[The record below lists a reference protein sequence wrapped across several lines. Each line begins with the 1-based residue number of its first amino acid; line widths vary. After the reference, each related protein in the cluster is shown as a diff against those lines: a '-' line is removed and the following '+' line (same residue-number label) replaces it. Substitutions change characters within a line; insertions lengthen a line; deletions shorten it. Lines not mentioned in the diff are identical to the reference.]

1 MLDLTNTVYIHWIR
15 TILRLAGVL
24 LVLLI
29 ISTNIEYIFTY
40 KTREKVET
48 IVNEGDTENKE
59 KDNVPEKIVGKV
71 KINSSITYDK
81 KKKKNIKTIQISLI
95 SDDNSLKIT
104 NIIYILI
111 DSIVNHFLI
120 TLIFYI
126 IKENNKIGFIIM
138 FYIILLFLLFIRVI

>member
-1 MLDLTNTVYIHWIR
+1 LLDLTNTVYIHWIR